1 MSKKVLYRPL
11 KDYPSYRKKLLDDF
25 RRSRQ
30 RPNTTKQDDWVAE
43 TKETGDPI
51 ASALKVYA
59 TDSPSAA
66 KQIVKYNMKKPA
78 IRDELEDLY
87 EETGCE
93 TRTALE
99 VIGDG
104 MKANKEGHKDGDDFI
119 EGGPDHRIRL
129 DSAKELLKL
138 RDAYPKG
145 DISQHEHRH
154 LHAIVVKEF
163 SQHSSE
169 ELANMIE
176 AEVFSASRSEDT
188 MTAARSADQQE

>member
-1 MSKKVLYRPL
+1 MSKRVLFRATR
-11 KDYPSYRKKLLDDF
+11 DYPSYRKKLLDDF

-30 RPNTTKQDDWVAE
+30 RPNTTKQNDWVEE
-43 TKETGDPI
+43 TKRTKDPI
-51 ASALKVYA
+51 ASALTAYA
-59 TDSPSAA
+59 AASPSAA

-78 IRDELEDLY
+78 IRDELDNLY

-104 MKANKEGHKDGDDFI
+104 MRADKPGYKDGDEFVA
-119 EGGPDHRIRL
+119 GGPDHRIRL

-138 RDAYPKG
+138 KDAYPKG

-163 SQHSSE
+163 TKHSSD

-176 AEVFSASRSEDT
+176 REVSASHSEDA
-188 MTAARSADQQE
+188 MQADFEDQHQG